1 MTSEWQKFFQ
11 VVASNY
17 DEEVFTRDT
26 KNEVNFLVKELD
38 LKAGASILD
47 IGCGTGRHSIELA
60 KRGYK
65 ITGVDFSSAML
76 NEARRKAK
84 EAELEINFIESSAQD
99 FIPEQKYDAVIS
111 LCEGALCLFNESDNI
126 WAKDMAIFANM
137 AEALEPGSPFLVTVL
152 NAFRIIRESTDED
165 VESGKLDLFTL
176 TTREEFATTT
186 DKELAISGKGIER
199 YYTPSELVR
208 MVNRIGLKVDKVYG
222 GTAGNWKG
230 DRLKLDEMEI
240 MVVGHRKDHKGR
252 SSK

>member
-1 MTSEWQKFFQ
+1 MTTEWQEFFQ
-11 VVASNY
+11 TVASNY
-17 DEEVFTRDT
+17 DEEIFTRDT
-26 KNEVNFLVKELD
+26 QNEVDFLVKELD
-38 LKAGASILD
+38 LKPGATILD

-65 ITGVDFSSAML
+65 VTGVDFSSAML
-76 NEARRKAK
+76 AQAKSKAEK
-84 EAELEINFIESSAQD
+84 AQVKINFIESAAQD
-99 FIPEQKYDAVIS
+99 FVPEKKYDAVVS

-165 VESGKLDLFTL
+165 VKSGKLDLFTL

-186 DKELAISGKGIER
+186 DKELKISGSGIER

-208 MVNRIGLKVDKVYG
+208 MVNRIGLKVDSIYG
-222 GTAGNWKG
+222 GTAGTWKG

-240 MVVGHRKDHKGR
+240 MVVGHRKDHKGKSTR
-252 SSK
+252 